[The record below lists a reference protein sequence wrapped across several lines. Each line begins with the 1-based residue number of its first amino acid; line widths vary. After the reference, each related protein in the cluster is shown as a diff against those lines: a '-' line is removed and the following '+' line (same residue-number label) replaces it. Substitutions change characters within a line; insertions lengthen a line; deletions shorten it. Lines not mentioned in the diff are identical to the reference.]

1 MCRLLGFV
9 SRQPTTLLQ
18 LLGRAELTQFTALSQ
33 KHGDGWGFAI
43 ATASGMEVTKA
54 PDAARDSALFAEV
67 AAEKAAE
74 VGVLHLRWATL
85 GLGVT
90 AVNTHPFTDGQIAF
104 THNGSIRPPSSLDSL
119 IPADFLSRINGTTD
133 SERYFLALLGA
144 ARGTDLASAI
154 EQVATQISDKCAFSS
169 INAMIATPESLHVIN
184 LFDPIAE
191 AGESEPNYYRIGY
204 RIDADGV
211 IVSSSGWGSGW
222 TFLENGEMLSV
233 DRATCDVQIRRVM
246 PSSAAA

>member
-18 LLGRAELTQFTALSQ
+18 LLGPAELTQFTALSQ
-33 KHGDGWGFAI
+33 KHGDGWGFA
-43 ATASGMEVTKA
+43 TASASGVEVTKA
-54 PDAARDSALFAEV
+54 PDAARDSALFAEI

-74 VGVLHLRWATL
+74 LGILHLRWATL

-90 AVNTHPFTDGQIAF
+90 AMNTHPFTNGQIAF
-104 THNGSIRPPSSLDSL
+104 AHNGSIRPPSSLDSF
-119 IPADFLSRINGTTD
+119 IPEDLLTRLNGTTD

-144 ARGTDLASAI
+144 ARGNDLARAI
-154 EQVATQISDKCAFSS
+154 EQVATQISDTCAFSS
-169 INAMIATPESLHVIN
+169 INAMIATPESLHAIN

-191 AGESEPNYYRIGY
+191 AGESEPNYYRMGY

-233 DRATCDVQIRRVM
+233 DRATGDVQIRRVL